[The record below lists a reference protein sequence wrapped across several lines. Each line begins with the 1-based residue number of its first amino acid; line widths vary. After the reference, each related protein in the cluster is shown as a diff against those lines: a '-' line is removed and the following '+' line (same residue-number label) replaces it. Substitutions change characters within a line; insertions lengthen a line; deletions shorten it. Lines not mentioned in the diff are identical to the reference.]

1 MPLWNHLLLSQSY
14 SYLITTYMEITNAP
28 VISLNEIPSIKKD
41 DDECTES
48 FFVEVN
54 AQIEHEHLVNPAVYN
69 PPEMSH
75 PDEYKTVIVDAIAQI
90 EFEEDE
96 DRPFTL
102 KGWLNYLNN
111 NSHSITWIVDT
122 GV

>member
-1 MPLWNHLLLSQSY
+1 MTKKHQRSAEELDMKKLFLFSF
-14 SYLITTYMEITNAP
+14 
-28 VISLNEIPSIKKD
+28 IPSIKKD

-75 PDEYKTVIVDAIAQI
+75 PDEYKTILVDAHTTI
-90 EFEEDE
+90 EFDDDE
-96 DRPFTL
+96 VQPNTD
-102 KGWLNYLNN
+102 KDWISYLNKH
-111 NSHSITWIVDT
+111 SSSITWYFNDEYSDL
-122 GV
+122 